1 VPDRPDEASRSNDR
15 RDLVDAVAARESRKV
30 RSRRGR
36 DRTVWL
42 GLGMF
47 GVIGWSIAV
56 PTLIGIAV
64 GLWFDRLWPGRFSWT
79 LALLLAG
86 VTLGC
91 FSAWYWVSDERAA
104 IDEESRNID

>member
-1 VPDRPDEASRSNDR
+1 MADRPDGDARSNAQQE
-15 RDLVDAVAARESRKV
+15 LYEAVAARESRKV

-42 GLGMF
+42 GIGMF

-56 PTLIGIAV
+56 PTLIGIALGV
-64 GLWFDRLWPGRFSWT
+64 WFDRLWPGRFSWT

-91 FSAWYWVSDERAA
+91 LGAWHWVCDEREA
-104 IDEESRNID
+104 IDEESGKTD